1 MDYEDVYYIDS
12 RNAPAVVDHRTRVPA
27 GRPTIVSTPR
37 FPSAAPAPST
47 VPYQYP
53 AAQPAYY
60 GPAVLPQGYNS
71 FAGYP
76 VNPPYVLPSQVTPTS
91 NLASILG
98 GVGDIGVLSNLV
110 AQAVA
115 AFLPL
120 PNAPTPADSSGVE
133 DQSANAAVNSSNLI
147 RYQSALAQFAR
158 RDQQILALGSVLKE
172 LFRRPTMG

>member
-1 MDYEDVYYIDS
+1 MDFDDVYYIDS

-27 GRPTIVSTPR
+27 TRTTVVSTPR
-37 FPSAAPAPST
+37 IPAVAPAPST

-53 AAQPAYY
+53 YPQSAYY
-60 GPAVLPQGYNS
+60 GNPAVPQGYG
-71 FAGYP
+71 FARYP
-76 VNPPYVLPSQVTPTS
+76 LNPQYVFPSQIAPSS

-98 GVGDIGVLSNLV
+98 GFGDIGVLSSLV

-120 PNAPTPADSSGVE
+120 PNAPTPQDNNDSDPS
-133 DQSANAAVNSSNLI
+133 SNAAINSSNLI

-172 LFRRPTMG
+172 LFRRPGTMA